1 MMNQGMPA
9 ALLFM
14 AVFLNA
20 ARTPAAEA
28 AGVRLMRPDSLAGW
42 EYGLQSPEGW
52 TIAQGRLSGT
62 KDATPLLSGFTFGEC
77 RIELRW
83 SVADSG
89 TLKVVLPEAPRG
101 KGLELRLREGDAGG
115 QLLDDGKELA
125 PGTRIASFVDKMHT
139 MSLLRT
145 GDTLTVAVDGKQLYQ
160 VRVAAQRRFG
170 LGLAVLDG
178 RAAVSDIFATEPSG
192 FPLVKNRKLDGW
204 WSDGKKDAWRVVG
217 DELVLKPAGG
227 NGSYLMTEK
236 EYGNFTLSLE
246 YRMVNGTNSG
256 VGIRTPRGG
265 WPSGDGMEIQIF
277 ESKPDMPLDEH
288 APMAIYGNVP
298 PLARADKQRQWNRI
312 VVKADGWMISAWV
325 NGELVQQYNTLNHP
339 ELKHRHLRG
348 WIGLQDHSAEI
359 HFRNLCSLESPD
371 GAGLD
376 VWSLPKPPTAETT
389 MVDRLMNPESV
400 GRVDGIT
407 SGVVATKVENAGP
420 AGRTLA
426 NLSGPGAVVRVAR
439 SNDQGVLAFY
449 FDGEA
454 KPRIECKPADLW
466 QHVPPLNEDPS
477 PVLTYLGYRKS
488 LKITL
493 REAKAAEYRVDYV
506 TFPTKLPVTTFNGRL
521 TSIPRGW
528 LSAPLYR
535 RHMFDWGVHRE
546 NEPTPRIRPEVKT
559 IAPGKNETLARC
571 NGAGIVRWVKLRAD
585 AAVFRNNDLW
595 LEATID
601 GETSPAVSAPA
612 RFWFPGLI
620 EGSNFYNYVLVS
632 REGFASMLAM
642 PFGDGITISAK
653 NHGNRPIANVG
664 IELSV
669 EPATDKTRDEILRR
683 PRLRGNFQ
691 PACESTDEF
700 FHQEGKGR
708 WVALVLA
715 AAQGKTPG
723 VGGLA
728 IDGAPAD
735 GWTVPGLDLFLGQSG
750 GDFRQCLSG
759 NHHGVAWRYLLLA
772 PVDFQKS
779 LVMQSTT
786 KKLPDRFALFY
797 MENALFYMEK
807 R

>member
-1 MMNQGMPA
+1 MMNHGMPA
-9 ALLFM
+9 ALLFL

-20 ARTPAAEA
+20 ASTPAEEA

-42 EYGLQSPEGW
+42 EYGPQSPEGW

-83 SVADSG
+83 SVAGGG

-101 KGLELRLREGDAGG
+101 KGLELLLREGDAGG

-125 PGTRIASFVDKMHT
+125 PGTKIASLADKMHT
-139 MSLLRT
+139 MSLSRT
-145 GDTLTVAVDGKQLYQ
+145 GDTLTVAVDGRQLHQ
-160 VRVAAQRRFG
+160 VRIAAQRRFG
-170 LGLAVLDG
+170 LGLGVLDG
-178 RAAVSDIFATEPSG
+178 RVNVSDILATEPSG
-192 FPLVKNRKLDGW
+192 LPLVKNKKLDGW
-204 WSDGKKDAWRVVG
+204 WSEGKKDAWRMVG

-246 YRMVNGTNSG
+246 YRMVKGINSG

-265 WPSGDGMEIQIF
+265 WPSSDGMEIQIF
-277 ESKPDMPLDEH
+277 EGTPDMPLDEH

-298 PLARADKQRQWNRI
+298 PLARTDNKRQWNRA

-325 NGELVQQYNTLNHP
+325 NGELVQQYNTLDHP

-348 WIGLQDHSAEI
+348 WIGLQDHGAEI
-359 HFRNLCSLESPD
+359 HFRNLRVLEAPD

-389 MVDRLMNPESV
+389 MVDRLMNPEAV
-400 GRVDGIT
+400 ARNDGVV
-407 SGVVATKVENAGP
+407 SGVVATKVESASSAGKL
-420 AGRTLA
+420 LA
-426 NLSGPGAVVRVAR
+426 KLSGPGAVVCVAR
-439 SNDQGVLAFY
+439 SNDQGALAFY
-449 FDGEA
+449 FDGET

-466 QHVPPLNEDPS
+466 QHAPPLNEDPS

-488 LKITL
+488 LRIML
-493 REAKAAEYRVDYV
+493 LGAKTAEYRVDYV
-506 TFPTKLPVTTFNGRL
+506 TFPKGLPVTTFNGRL

-546 NEPTPRIRPEVKT
+546 NEPTPRIRPAAKT
-559 IAPGKNETLARC
+559 IAQGKSEVLAHC
-571 NGAGIVRWVKLRAD
+571 DGVGVVRWVKLRAD
-585 AAVFRNNDLW
+585 ASVLRDNNLW

-601 GETSPAVSAPA
+601 GETTPAVSAPA
-612 RFWFPGLI
+612 RFWFPGLVD
-620 EGSNFYNYVLVS
+620 GSNYYNYVLVA
-632 REGFASMLAM
+632 REGLASMLAM

-653 NHGNRPIANVG
+653 NQGNRPIANVG
-664 IELSV
+664 VELSV

-683 PRLRGNFQ
+683 PRLRGIFQ
-691 PACESTDEF
+691 PASDHADEF

-715 AAQGKTPG
+715 APAGKTPG
-723 VGGLA
+723 IGGLA

-735 GWTVPGLDLFLGQSG
+735 GWAAPCLDLFLGQSG
-750 GDFRQCLSG
+750 DFRRCLGG
-759 NHHGVAWRYLLLA
+759 NHHGLAWRYLLLA
-772 PVDFQKS
+772 PVDFQKA
-779 LVMQSTT
+779 LVMRSTT
-786 KKLPDRFALFY
+786 KKLPDRLALFY
-797 MENALFYMEK
+797 VEK